1 MGRVPFFPLWTNYLN
16 GSLMVH
22 DVTLLAP
29 SCLPGLSSSQLL
41 AVLAGAKMRLQM
53 TSRSHGGWLRAVWSS
68 GVTVTAPQ
76 NEEQSTCLG
85 RLLTAPPT
93 LYQRAA
99 PSFHTYI
106 YHGVSTTLIYLSIL
120 LCCVACFQVFCFQTF
135 CNSVSECFKVGPAM
149 GLHVLTQE
157 TQAPNCLSA
166 RYLGRP
172 LSIAMITLPQSRAV
186 LHCSTAPCQ
195 ASTYCYIWLQSVCV
209 CKLEG
214 QPLPIVR
221 LEHAMTKHAIS
232 IQQHL

>member
-1 MGRVPFFPLWTNYLN
+1 MARIGCHKEVCLAKCGRVPFFLCGQTAHSLN

-41 AVLAGAKMRLQM
+41 TVLAGAKMRLQM

-76 NEEQSTCLG
+76 NEEQSACLC

-93 LYQRAA
+93 LSQRAA

-166 RYLGRP
+166 SYPGEAIVNCHYYRRTTRCSALLCTEAHGR
-172 LSIAMITLPQSRAV
+172 
-186 LHCSTAPCQ
+186 CC
-195 ASTYCYIWLQSVCV
+195 
-209 CKLEG
+209 
-214 QPLPIVR
+214 
-221 LEHAMTKHAIS
+221 
-232 IQQHL
+232 